1 MFNYLYILLL
11 ILLPFSSGFA
21 QVTQEWVQ
29 RYDGPAGSLDL
40 NSGLLLLDDQSSI
53 VYGHSTGIGTQLDMT
68 IIKYSASGS
77 HLWDFRYNGPAN
89 GSDQLFSVAVNE
101 NREIYGVG
109 NVSDTSAIKMGIVK
123 LNSSGSLQWIY
134 SANVPGY
141 SDQYGQDIIVS
152 PSGNVYACGF
162 AKNLQNNFDLVIMKL
177 STEGNILWLKTFNHS
192 GNNNDTPVKIFSDAN
207 ENIFVIGTSS
217 NQSGNENIFYVKY
230 DSAGN
235 QSNTWTYPG
244 VSSRAVSAVMDSSG
258 HIVIAGVKYNIS
270 SNFDFLT
277 LRVSPDDSSHWA
289 ELYNGPGNHLDYA
302 YKIITDVDCNIY
314 VTGSS
319 RTGTISGT
327 EDVLTI
333 KYDSSGNQLW
343 TNRFDSHP
351 GGSDIGY
358 SLALDRDHNV
368 YIAAAIDRDTN
379 HLIFGTMKIK
389 NIGELEWL
397 RTYEYYHTPED
408 FPYAVEVDT
417 SNSVYISGI
426 SFGGSTDYDI
436 TTIKYSQ
443 SVNINTISN
452 IIPSGFILHQ
462 NYPNPFNPA
471 TKIRF
476 EIPTQEQVTLS
487 IYNSLGQLISIPF
500 NSNLPP
506 GSYEYLFDAS
516 ELPSGIYFYTLQA
529 GEFLK
534 TSKMTLIQ

>member
-1 MFNYLYILLL
+1 MLKYFYILLL
-11 ILLPFSSGFA
+11 ILLPFTSGFA

-68 IIKYSASGS
+68 LVKYSTSGS
-77 HLWDFRYNGPAN
+77 YLWDFRYNGPGN
-89 GSDQLFSVAVNE
+89 GSDQLFSIAVNE
-101 NREIYGVG
+101 NGEIYGVG

-134 SANVPGY
+134 SANIPGY

-152 PSGNVYACGF
+152 SSGNVYACGF
-162 AKNLQNNFDLVIMKL
+162 AKNLQNNFDLILMKL
-177 STEGNILWLKTFNHS
+177 SPEGNILWTRTFNHS
-192 GNNNDTPVKIFSDAN
+192 GSNNDTPVKILCDQN
-207 ENIFVIGTSS
+207 ENIFVISTSS
-217 NQSGNENIFYVKY
+217 NQSGNENIYYVNY

-235 QSNTWTYPG
+235 PPNVWTYPG
-244 VSSRAVSAVMDSSG
+244 NSSRAVSAVMDSSG
-258 HIVIAGVKYNIS
+258 LIVIAGVTYSVS
-270 SNFDFLT
+270 SNFDYLT
-277 LRVSPDDSSHWA
+277 LRVSSDGSSHWA
-289 ELYNGPGNHLDYA
+289 ESYNGPGNHLDYA
-302 YKIITDVDCNIY
+302 YKVITDEDCNIY

-319 RTGTISGT
+319 RTGSIPGT

-358 SLALDRDHNV
+358 SLALDQGQNV

-389 NIGELEWL
+389 QNGELEWL
-397 RTYEYYHTPED
+397 RTYEYYHSPED
-408 FPYAVEVDT
+408 FPYAIAVDT
-417 SNSVYISGI
+417 ANSVYISGI

-452 IIPSGFILHQ
+452 IIPPGFILHQ

-476 EIPTQEQVTLS
+476 EIPTQEQVILS

-500 NSNLPP
+500 NSNLPS

-516 ELPSGIYFYTLQA
+516 ELSSGIYFYTLQA
-529 GEFLK
+529 REFKK
-534 TSKMTLIQ
+534 TAKMTLIR